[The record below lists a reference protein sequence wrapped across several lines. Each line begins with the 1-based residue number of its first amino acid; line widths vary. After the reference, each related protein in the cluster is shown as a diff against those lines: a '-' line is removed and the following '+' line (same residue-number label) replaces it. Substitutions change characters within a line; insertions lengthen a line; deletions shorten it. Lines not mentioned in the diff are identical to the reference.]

1 MSGDRPKTLVVEVED
16 GIIDILIVK
25 AVVQVGSN
33 GSMKN
38 DISTN
43 INHHLVAE
51 VLLLI
56 IALIICAFFSFFS
69 DLYKMIVGWQT
80 RQMLMLNVP
89 YSC

>member
-38 DISTN
+38 DISTK

-69 DLYKMIVGWQT
+69 NL
-80 RQMLMLNVP
+80 
-89 YSC
+89 